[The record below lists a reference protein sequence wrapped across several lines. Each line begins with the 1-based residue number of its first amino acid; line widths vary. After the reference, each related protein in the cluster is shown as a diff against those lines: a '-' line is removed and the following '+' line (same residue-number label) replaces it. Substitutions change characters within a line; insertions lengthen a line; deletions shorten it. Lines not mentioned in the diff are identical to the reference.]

1 MLRRDGRARPRSIRM
16 DGLRAPLLAIAA
28 LAFTACSAPALPPNV
43 VMIVIDTLRA
53 DRLGSYGYSRP
64 TSPNI
69 DALAGESCLFE
80 NAVSQSSW
88 TGPSIASLFTSM
100 YPSQHGMVDFKSSL
114 GDALPTLAGVFRASG
129 YTTLGVSANF
139 TFISPNK
146 GFSRDFDAFEV
157 LSRPPEPG
165 EKAEI
170 YGTNSVAGGEV
181 TERVFSLL
189 AEERADPFFLYVH
202 YMDPHS
208 SYDPPASFKSRF
220 VTDYNGPIDGS
231 TEQLQEIVRGELE
244 IGSEDIVHLQSL
256 YDAEVAYVDAEVG
269 RLLDHLR
276 AIGVYEDSIVVL
288 LSDHGEEFMDH
299 GSFFHMFTLYREQI
313 HVPLIFRKPGGV
325 GGGTRVESV
334 VELVDVG
341 PTVLELAGIEDSRE
355 TSGASYARRMG
366 APLEAVVAEEGAV
379 ALSELHGD
387 PLVTSVWRRKRHHA
401 ALSTPGWTLL
411 AGDQREALELYEST
425 NDERQQVDRAAT
437 EPDVR
442 ERLDGLLRAHSSTVW
457 DERPDGDLSE
467 EQRSG
472 LRALGYSD

>member
-16 DGLRAPLLAIAA
+16 DGIRAPLLALAA
-28 LAFTACSAPALPPNV
+28 LTSAACSAPAPPPNV

-69 DALAGESCLFE
+69 DALARESCLFE

-114 GDALPTLAGVFRASG
+114 GDALPTLAGVFRATG

-146 GFSRDFDAFEV
+146 GFSRDFDTFEV

-189 AEERADPFFLYVH
+189 AENRADPFFLYVH

-208 SYDPPASFKSRF
+208 SYDPPAPFRDRF
-220 VTDYNGPIDGS
+220 VADYDGPIDGS

-244 IGSEDIVHLQSL
+244 IGPADIEHLQSL
-256 YDAEVAYVDAEVG
+256 YDAEVATADAEVG

-276 AIGVYEDSIVVL
+276 AIGAYEDSIVVL

-299 GSFFHMFTLYREQI
+299 GSLFHMFTLYREQI
-313 HVPLIFRKPGGV
+313 HVPLILRKPGGL
-325 GGGTRVESV
+325 GGGTRVASII
-334 VELVDVG
+334 ELVDVG
-341 PTVLELAGIEDSRE
+341 PTVLELAGIDDARE
-355 TSGASYARRMG
+355 ISGASHARSMG
-366 APLEAVVAEEGAV
+366 PPVAAVSAEGDA

-401 ALSTPGWTLL
+401 AMTTQGWTLL
-411 AGDQREALELYEST
+411 AGDRRDVLELYESAT
-425 NDERQQVDRAAT
+425 DEQQQIDRSAT
-437 EPDVR
+437 ERDVR
-442 ERLDGLLRAHSSTVW
+442 ERLDGLLRAHPLTVW
-457 DERPDGDLSE
+457 DERPDGDLSD

>member
-1 MLRRDGRARPRSIRM
+1 M
-16 DGLRAPLLAIAA
+16 DGIRVPLLALAA
-28 LAFTACSAPALPPNV
+28 ITSAACSAPAPSPNV

-53 DRLGSYGYSRP
+53 DHLGSYGYSRP

-69 DALAGESCLFE
+69 DALARESCLFE

-100 YPSQHGMVDFKSSL
+100 YPSQHGMVDFESSL
-114 GDALPTLAGVFRASG
+114 GDALPTLAGVLRATG

-139 TFISPNK
+139 TFISQNK
-146 GFSRDFDAFEV
+146 GFSRDFDAFDV

-208 SYDPPASFKSRF
+208 SYDPPAPFRDRF
-220 VTDYNGPIDGS
+220 VADYDGPIDGS

-244 IGSEDIVHLQSL
+244 IGPADIEHLKSL
-256 YDAEVAYVDAEVG
+256 YDAEVATVDAEVG

-276 AIGVYEDSIVVL
+276 AIGAYEDSIVVL

-313 HVPLIFRKPGGV
+313 HVPLIFRKPGGL
-325 GGGTRVESV
+325 GGGTRVVSV

-341 PTVLELAGIEDSRE
+341 PTVLELAGIDDARE
-355 TSGASYARRMG
+355 TSGASHARNIG
-366 APLEAVVAEEGAV
+366 APVETFSVGGNA

-401 ALSTPGWTLL
+401 AMTTQRWTLL
-411 AGDQREALELYEST
+411 AGDRRDDLELYESAT
-425 NDERQQVDRAAT
+425 DERQQIDRAAT
-437 EPDVR
+437 ERDVR
-442 ERLDGLLRAHSSTVW
+442 ERLDGLLRAHPSTVW
-457 DERPDGDLSE
+457 DERPDGDLSD

-472 LRALGYSD
+472 LRALGYTD